1 MWGIALTLLAA
12 LAVGFL
18 AGGGPVLWLSLL
30 VGLAVL
36 GGDPGDPLTAL
47 VATAGAFA
55 ALSLLRVHVADRLR
69 R

>member
-1 MWGIALTLLAA
+1 MWAVAVTLLAA

-18 AGGGPVLWLSLL
+18 AGGGPVLWLALL

-36 GGDPGDPLTAL
+36 GGDPSDPLIAL
-47 VATAGAFA
+47 VAAIAAFA
-55 ALSLLRVHVADRLR
+55 ALSVLRACVAARFR